1 MKGVLDRGITTSNEL
16 FEMVWEEI
24 QNKGLNKIPG
34 IKELLEMLLNAIM
47 MKEREVYLQRHP
59 EDRAN
64 GFYER
69 RLGLRFS
76 EVDLKVPR
84 VRFGRQFRP
93 TILPPHWKRVDRDYE
108 ELLLGML
115 ANGYSKSQMKQSLKR
130 LGLSFSDDALEA
142 VVELVK
148 EKLEYFKQRSLK
160 SDWLC
165 VFIDAYHGGMR
176 IPEGRV
182 VEVSIFV
189 AVGIDLD
196 GQKHL
201 LGFWVLRGRENKGF
215 WIEVLQD
222 LISRGLHKVLL
233 FVTDDFSGLTGVIK
247 ELFPGTEHQL
257 CLVHLRRALKRK
269 LQKSLYSKISRALHR
284 LRHAEDAEE
293 GRQIMKEVVDVV
305 SEQDSRYGK
314 MLQNKTE
321 HYIAFL
327 KYPRQIRG
335 HLYTTNPVEGLNAG
349 LELMRL
355 ELGGYFPSQDCLEVN
370 LFIQAVNLEDRW
382 QRKAMPKV
390 VSCLY
395 EIRQM
400 FQLRYGL
407 NEDGTEE

>member
-1 MKGVLDRGITTSNEL
+1 MAAVRSRGMTTSKELFDMLWKEIEDRGLE
-16 FEMVWEEI
+16 
-24 QNKGLNKIPG
+24 KISG

-47 MKEREVYLQRHP
+47 VKEREVYLQRHP

-69 RLGLRFS
+69 RLGLRFA
-76 EVDLKVPR
+76 ELNLRVPR
-84 VRFGRQFRP
+84 VRIGNQFRP
-93 TILPPHWKRVDRDYE
+93 SILPPHWKRVDRDYE
-108 ELLLGML
+108 ELILGMI
-115 ANGYSKSQMKQSLKR
+115 ANGYSKSQMKQSLNR
-130 LGLSFSDDALEA
+130 LGLPFSEEALEA

-148 EKLEYFKQRSLK
+148 EKLEYFKKRPLK

-176 IPEGRV
+176 VPEGRV
-182 VEVSIFV
+182 VDVSIFV
-189 AVGIDLD
+189 AVGIDLE

-201 LGFWVLRGRENKGF
+201 LGFWVLKGRENKGF

-222 LISRGLHKVLL
+222 LITRGLHRVLL
-233 FVTDDFSGLTGVIK
+233 FVTDDFSGLSGVIR
-247 ELFPGTEHQL
+247 ELFPGAEHQL

-269 LQKSLYSKISRALHR
+269 LQRGLYSRVSRALHR

-293 GRQIMKEVVDVV
+293 GRQIMQEIVEVV
-305 SEQDSRYGK
+305 SEQDKRYGNA
-314 MLQNKTE
+314 LQGKIE
-321 HYIAFL
+321 QYIAFL

-382 QRKAMPKV
+382 QRRPMPKV
-390 VSCLY
+390 ASCLY
-395 EIRQM
+395 EIRQL

-407 NEDGTEE
+407 NEDDEEV